1 MKKYVQAESPT
12 LTTLS
17 ATYIEMDGGKEK
29 NAVSKTPA
37 LTDLETNCGKFRTA
51 TDDDHLQDQF
61 IIRSYQRSS
70 KTFAKDESLTNFV
83 CSCSNVGSQRWCQH
97 LTDAFGGVG
106 TFGIEWAIM
115 MTLQSSLTKMK
126 TLIAREQAF
135 WEKSQ
140 AKWDAG
146 ARCRERK
153 WELFVSHDPHS
164 FATHSHVCLP
174 LNMERLLSVNNISW

>member
-1 MKKYVQAESPT
+1 MSALDRCFWGCGYAWYWVSYYDDAAIISNKNENLNSPRASFLREVTSKMRCRSKVQGKKV
-12 LTTLS
+12 
-17 ATYIEMDGGKEK
+17 
-29 NAVSKTPA
+29 
-37 LTDLETNCGKFRTA
+37 
-51 TDDDHLQDQF
+51 
-61 IIRSYQRSS
+61 
-70 KTFAKDESLTNFV
+70 
-83 CSCSNVGSQRWCQH
+83 SQRWCQH

-106 TFGIEWAIM
+106 TLGIEWAIM

-126 TLIAREQAF
+126 TLTAREQAF

-164 FATHSHVCLP
+164 FAAHSHVRLP